1 MYKGTTE
8 TLEKKDPFLEI
19 LNDCRP
25 KEPESKEP
33 RLPINEIFHSI
44 QGEGKW
50 AGVPSIFVRVSGC
63 NLRCCFRNPE
73 GGVTTCDT
81 PYTSHSPEKP
91 KSMTVDDAADQIN
104 EILAH
109 YPEIRH
115 IVITGGEPTLYQDG
129 IMALLDELD
138 KERED
143 LKVTI
148 ETNGTIIPSPGLL
161 DRVDLWSVSPK
172 LSTSA
177 YFIEDCGVSKALQDQ
192 HNKLRINPEALRIIV
207 EDGYDRQFKFV
218 WTGPECEK
226 EIDQVIDDI
235 INVDPKYFLGWDAM
249 PEDRKTCEK
258 MMNITLMPQ
267 GITPEE
273 ISANSQ
279 EMVDC
284 CLHRGWRYSDRLHI
298 RLWGNKRGV

>member
-1 MYKGTTE
+1 MYKGIIE

-19 LNDCRP
+19 YNDC
-25 KEPESKEP
+25 KKPESKGP

-91 KSMTVDDAADQIN
+91 KSVAVKDAADQIN

-109 YPEIRH
+109 YPGINH
-115 IVITGGEPTLYQDG
+115 IVITGGEPLLYQDG
-129 IMALLDELD
+129 IIALLDELD

-148 ETNGTIIPSPGLL
+148 ETNGTIIPSQGLL
-161 DRVDLWSVSPK
+161 DRIDLWSVSPK

-177 YFIEDCGVSKALQDQ
+177 YFIEGCGVSKALQDQ
-192 HNKLRINPEALRIIV
+192 HNKLRINPEALRTIV

-218 WTGPECEK
+218 WTGLECEK

-235 INVDPKYFLGWDAM
+235 LNVDPKYFLGWDAM
-249 PEDRKTCEK
+249 PEDRKTCER

-273 ISANSQ
+273 ISTNSQ

-284 CLHRGWRYSDRLHI
+284 CLQRGWRYSDRLHI